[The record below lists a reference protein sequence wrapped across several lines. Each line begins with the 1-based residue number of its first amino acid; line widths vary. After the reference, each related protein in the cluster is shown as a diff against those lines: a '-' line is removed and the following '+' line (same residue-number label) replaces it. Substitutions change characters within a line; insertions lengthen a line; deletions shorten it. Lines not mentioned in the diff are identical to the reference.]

1 MLQLLMHTKGCRE
14 VILYWNPGRC
24 LIINQPVT
32 SKENFINIDFYFILN
47 FQFNVLNWRFQQTK
61 IMHNMFL
68 WKTYSTIVSSILIFT
83 TYNLKRG
90 IIYGKFVSI
99 QDFEKYTITLRYQV
113 HNPFQK
119 RLWFLAISNLRCY
132 MNLFSK

>member
-47 FQFNVLNWRFQQTK
+47 FLAAQLPF
-61 IMHNMFL
+61 
-68 WKTYSTIVSSILIFT
+68 YSGYFE
-83 TYNLKRG
+83 N
-90 IIYGKFVSI
+90 KFI
-99 QDFEKYTITLRYQV
+99 
-113 HNPFQK
+113 
-119 RLWFLAISNLRCY
+119 
-132 MNLFSK
+132 

>member
-90 IIYGKFVSI
+90 IIYGKICFYSRFWKVY
-99 QDFEKYTITLRYQV
+99 DNTE
-113 HNPFQK
+113 
-119 RLWFLAISNLRCY
+119 ISGTQPL
-132 MNLFSK
+132 SKEIMISCHI